1 MYRKAPLK
9 IKYIK
14 YMKSKLT
21 AWHMSTGTCFIQKIY
36 APYGRGGGIY
46 YLNETSACAHVGC
59 Y

>member
-1 MYRKAPLK
+1 
-9 IKYIK
+9 
-14 YMKSKLT
+14 MKSKLT

-46 YLNETSACAHVGC
+46 FLNETSACAHVGC